1 MFEDQTIELLPAR
14 TTLQAGWGGNGGN
27 GGRGGD
33 ALAASTAVVIIYG
46 DVEDSTI
53 IVTAGD
59 ATATGGDGGD
69 GGAGGAGGNDDD

>member
-33 ALAASTAVVIIYG
+33 AVAVSTAVVIIYG
-46 DVEDSTI
+46 DVIDSEIT
-53 IVTAGD
+53 VTSGT
-59 ATATGGDGGD
+59 ATATAGDGGD
-69 GGAGGAGGNDDD
+69 GGWGGWGGDDND

>member
-14 TTLQAGWGGNGGN
+14 TTLQAGNGGAGGW

-33 ALAASTAVVIIYG
+33 ALAASTAVIIIYG
-46 DVEDSTI
+46 DVIDSEITVI
-53 IVTAGD
+53 SGD

-69 GGAGGAGGNDDD
+69 GGAGGWGGDDND